1 MERPRRPPS
10 GLPFV
15 ALETLPFCMRP
26 RRDTWGG
33 LCRTETNGSRL
44 GTEWRI
50 YHGRQRESDAAKK
63 REKDRRHNVRR
74 ALTLQRTGSYR
85 GAPGPASIVH
95 RYQGAEDP

>member
-63 REKDRRHNVRR
+63 REKDRRHNVHRD
-74 ALTLQRTGSYR
+74 LTLQRTGSYC
-85 GAPGPASIVH
+85 GGPCPASIGH
-95 RYQGAEDP
+95 SYQGAEDP